1 MASLYTK
8 LRLLHSLLHGE
19 RALGGPVWLVVELT
33 RRCNFTC
40 LGCFFHSP
48 AVRQSG
54 LPNEPV
60 QDLSSELVEKIC
72 AELPA
77 LGTRHVILV
86 GRGETLLHPRLFD
99 FLAAF
104 RQAGFNTVEVF
115 TNGTL
120 LDRRMARRLVHS
132 GVDLLRVTFWAVN
145 PEEHEQ
151 WHPGTSASLLEKRL
165 EGLRLLAEAKQEAGT
180 SRPEVSLEMP
190 LHRGNMDN
198 LAQRVEVA
206 LGGACDL
213 VTFTYFRDY
222 DGPCR
227 HLTVSPEDAETLRPA
242 LVEAGQRLEAGGVR
256 HNIPAYLARAR
267 AGHQA
272 YRDLPCYVG
281 WYGSYVNVDGTVMYC
296 SRCSEPMGNLL
307 EQPFSGIWHGQ
318 RYREYRRRTV
328 TRAGLESLG
337 PVCKC
342 ANCCLVPENEQVHRV
357 FRWFTPLARKAAD

>member
-1 MASLYTK
+1 MASLHTK

-19 RALGGPVWLVVELT
+19 QALGGPVWLVVEPT

-48 AVRQSG
+48 AARQGG
-54 LPNEPV
+54 LPNGPA

-307 EQPFSGIWHGQ
+307 EQPFSAIWHGQ